1 MKAKLILM
9 ILIIIPI
16 TSLGQITVR
25 GGILGERR
33 EEEILEVLEEAAQ
46 REERINEYI
55 RQQERDAQKRA
66 EQIERG
72 LLNAIQRN
80 APAPKATNATTVRR
94 SGGLT
99 ISTDNSSVRT
109 TSTRTARANQRKLQ
123 RKQEHQEWLKQ
134 RREEIEEQRR
144 RQEERRRREELR
156 RRQEEE
162 RRRQETYNRVYA
174 TEYQRAGLNSKR
186 LSDKAD
192 WRVGEGAEIMD
203 RTHSAKSLMQTP
215 VHRNFDAKTAHS
227 TKKHGIRSLSHR
239 RVAIKGLDSHAIP
252 WGTMKETAR
261 PWDEWY
267 TRKQESLRIIIPSEP
282 AKPVIPID
290 STGIWKHMIE
300 NLGLERTNQIRSV
313 LKYECDV
320 IPNVWYETYDGCY
333 HYYDAQNRKI
343 IKISD
348 NEVTI
353 NQLEEND
360 DNKFKDIV
368 DNVLD
373 ASISAG
379 YKAPLSMS
387 SEVSLSPRALIE
399 LGKNEKG
406 EGKDEKREGKE
417 LLQFKASIGPLGAN
431 IKAETGKDSTAI
443 STKPSSRASIK
454 GELEVNNN
462 DTKTSISK
470 NGIDISYKKTEKEED
485 EEPIEIKGYAGL
497 KAKLFE
503 NNSEKTTRTYH
514 LSDNKNRFIQGYGI
528 GHTIGMGLKIEGE
541 AEGYAEVTKSRQGVG
556 FTVSG
561 EATVAQAS
569 LHTTVMLNKG
579 NGVCFLA
586 AESGGE
592 LGFAFK
598 HKTGKKKDGK
608 KEIERSIPVT
618 FITPVNVK
626 GMYKCYNK
634 DEYSLKRP

>member
-1 MKAKLILM
+1 MKTKLIL
-9 ILIIIPI
+9 LIFVCLPV
-16 TSLGQITVR
+16 TALGQEIIVH

-33 EEEILEVLEEAAQ
+33 EEDILEVLEEAAQ

-55 RQQERDAQKRA
+55 RQQERDAQNRA

-80 APAPKATNATTVRR
+80 ANKPKATNTTTVQR

-123 RKQEHQEWLKQ
+123 RKQEHQEWQKQ

-215 VHRNFDAKTAHS
+215 VHRNFDAKTARS

-252 WGTMKETAR
+252 WQTMKADAR

-267 TRKQESLRIIIPSEP
+267 TRKQESLRIIIPSKP

-333 HYYDAQNRKI
+333 HYYDVQNRKT

-353 NQLEEND
+353 NQLKEND
-360 DNKFKDIV
+360 DKLKDIP
-368 DNVLD
+368 DNLLD

-379 YKAPLSMS
+379 FKTPLSIS

-406 EGKDEKREGKE
+406 EDKE
-417 LLQFKASIGPLGAN
+417 LLQFKASVGPLGAN

-462 DTKTSISK
+462 YTQTSISK
-470 NGIDISYKKTEKEED
+470 NGIDISYNKTEKKED
-485 EEPIEIKGYAGL
+485 EEPIEIKGYAEL
-497 KAKLFE
+497 KAKVFE

-528 GHTIGMGLKIEGE
+528 GHTIGMGLKIEGKSE
-541 AEGYAEVTKSRQGVG
+541 VYAEASKSRQGVG
-556 FTVSG
+556 FTASG

-586 AESGGE
+586 TESGGK
-592 LGFAFK
+592 LGFAATFK
-598 HKTGKKKDGK
+598 RTTGKKDGK
-608 KEIERSIPVT
+608 KEIEISKPVT

>member
-9 ILIIIPI
+9 ILISIPI

-33 EEEILEVLEEAAQ
+33 EEEIVEVLEEAAQ

-80 APAPKATNATTVRR
+80 ANKPKATNTTTVQR

-123 RKQEHQEWLKQ
+123 RKQEHQEWQKQ

-252 WGTMKETAR
+252 WQTMKADAR

-267 TRKQESLRIIIPSEP
+267 TRKQESLRIIIPSKP

-290 STGIWKHMIE
+290 STGIWKHMKE
-300 NLGLERTNQIRSV
+300 NLGVEQTNIIRAV
-313 LKYECDV
+313 IVHECNGV
-320 IPNVWYETYDGCY
+320 IPYIRYEAYDGCY
-333 HYYDAQNRKI
+333 YLYDSKTRKI
-343 IKISD
+343 ITVND
-348 NEVTI
+348 NKVTVS
-353 NQLEEND
+353 QLTEKD
-360 DNKFKDIV
+360 DNLADFLENLKGTSASMDWETPLPTLSGKVELNFK
-368 DNVLD
+368 
-373 ASISAG
+373 
-379 YKAPLSMS
+379 
-387 SEVSLSPRALIE
+387 ELIE
-399 LGKNEKG
+399 KNSNKEAVKSNLNIKGKGLEFSNKDAGIFIEEKDGDYSSKSTAKFSKDAVEISYEGKNEINLLDKG
-406 EGKDEKREGKE
+406 KGGNM
-417 LLQFKASIGPLGAN
+417 SP
-431 IKAETGKDSTAI
+431 AI
-443 STKPSSRASIK
+443 IK
-454 GELEVNNN
+454 G
-462 DTKTSISK
+462 KM
-470 NGIDISYKKTEKEED
+470 GIMTEIYKK
-485 EEPIEIKGYAGL
+485 
-497 KAKLFE
+497 
-503 NNSEKTTRTYH
+503 NSEKTSRTYTINTEGRIAGFG
-514 LSDNKNRFIQGYGI
+514 L
-528 GHTIGMGLKIEGE
+528 GHTLGMGIDTQSK
-541 AEGYAEVTKSRQGVG
+541 AEGYAELNKSGGNIGAKVEA
-556 FTVSG
+556 
-561 EATVAQAS
+561 EATIAKAS
-569 LHTTVMLNKG
+569 TDATVMVNTK
-579 NGVCFLA
+579 NGICFIKTE
-586 AESGGE
+586 AEGKIGYK
-592 LGFAFK
+592 ATFK
-598 HKTGKKKDGK
+598 YQVGKNLEAVAGMSPG
-608 KEIERSIPVT
+608 IVPLS
-618 FITPVNVK
+618 FLVK
-626 GMYKCYNK
+626 GTGQCYYTN
-634 DEYSLKRP
+634 EYSSQP

>member
-9 ILIIIPI
+9 ILISIPI

-33 EEEILEVLEEAAQ
+33 EEDILEVLEEAAQ

-80 APAPKATNATTVRR
+80 APAPKATNATTVQR

-252 WGTMKETAR
+252 WQTMKADAR

-333 HYYDAQNRKI
+333 HYYDAQNRKT

-353 NQLEEND
+353 NQLKEND
-360 DNKFKDIV
+360 DKLKDIP
-368 DNVLD
+368 DNLLD

-379 YKAPLSMS
+379 FKTPLSMS

-406 EGKDEKREGKE
+406 EGKDEKGEGKE

-462 DTKTSISK
+462 DTQTSISK
-470 NGIDISYKKTEKEED
+470 NGIDISYKKTEKKED
-485 EEPIEIKGYAGL
+485 EEPIEIKGYAGF
-497 KAKLFE
+497 KAKVFE

-556 FTVSG
+556 FTASG

-598 HKTGKKKDGK
+598 RTTGKKDGK
-608 KEIERSIPVT
+608 KKIETSIPVT